1 MMQGDDIRDQRM
13 KAEQDAKVEQDAAWV
28 KPLTSV
34 LQDDPNYHLS
44 RGVLALWVIA
54 ERLLEVRSLFGII
67 VEHTIQPAADGYVEG
82 EDNDCQ
88 PPKGE
93 K

>member
-1 MMQGDDIRDQRM
+1 MMQGGEIRNQRQI
-13 KAEQDAKVEQDAAWV
+13 AEQDAAWV

-54 ERLLEVRSLFGII
+54 EQLYEVRALFSILI
-67 VEHTIQPAADGYVEG
+67 ERSDKERNT
-82 EDNDCQ
+82 
-88 PPKGE
+88 
-93 K
+93 